1 MSKARPAQPRSPMPP
16 TCLPERGSFAH
27 LQFKF
32 TKVQIPSPITG
43 LRDNLMLTFENV
55 RVSATE
61 NRTRTQFSAGFS
73 DCRRDRCHKFGLFHK
88 NGIFPLKAP
97 VSINSM
103 HDSVKTESDP
113 YGFGSLL
120 TSLFSGLKL
129 CFCHRE

>member
-1 MSKARPAQPRSPMPP
+1 V
-16 TCLPERGSFAH
+16 H
-27 LQFKF
+27 LQFEF

-43 LRDNLMLTFENV
+43 LRDDLMLTFEDV

-61 NRTRTQFSAGFS
+61 NRTPTRFSAGLS
-73 DCRRDRCHKFGLFHK
+73 DCRKDRRHKFGLFHK
-88 NGIFPLKAP
+88 NGIFPLKAC

-103 HDSVKTESDP
+103 HDSVETESDP
-113 YGFGSLL
+113 NGFGSLL